1 MNEIIV
7 LNNNAIASLQLGN
20 VCDAC
25 NLMTEASN
33 VFLST
38 QDVQKKKRRRKHRD
52 CTISWT
58 KVKCC
63 DTDPTNGILQGE
75 SPIVYTH
82 APTLIK
88 PCCQKVF
95 RTENICCT
103 QCQDDS
109 DICPSNVAPI
119 LWYNLGLCCQLLGLD
134 LGYNTIKG
142 RFYVTQATHLYEKV
156 YNSCGTENLSHG
168 LSTLRMAVLNNQAG
182 IYHVMGE
189 QDACLNVM
197 RYLSDT
203 LESISQS
210 FLCELWS
217 VFYINLM
224 VLNVTPHPAAAA

>member
-75 SPIVYTH
+75 SPI
-82 APTLIK
+82 
-88 PCCQKVF
+88 
-95 RTENICCT
+95 
-103 QCQDDS
+103 
-109 DICPSNVAPI
+109 DILMLPRLSNPAVRKSLEPRIFAVRSVKMIPI
-119 LWYNLGLCCQLLGLD
+119 
-134 LGYNTIKG
+134 
-142 RFYVTQATHLYEKV
+142 YVQATLHQSY
-156 YNSCGTENLSHG
+156 GTIL
-168 LSTLRMAVLNNQAG
+168 
-182 IYHVMGE
+182 
-189 QDACLNVM
+189 ACVVN
-197 RYLSDT
+197 YLDWI
-203 LESISQS
+203 L
-210 FLCELWS
+210 
-217 VFYINLM
+217 
-224 VLNVTPHPAAAA
+224 VTTR